1 VKVFMT
7 RRKFV
12 LFFLLPGAAAL
23 LLVGA
28 LVATIFL
35 LRQSPHKPL
44 MKHVFLIMMENSN
57 WTGTDQALKG
67 SPDAPYINTVL
78 LPMASSAN
86 QYYTPPNIHPSL
98 PNYLWLEAGTNFGIF
113 DDKAPAAHHQ
123 QAPDHLV
130 SLLSKA
136 GYTWKAY
143 LEGISGENCPLAAG
157 KDYVPRHDG
166 TLYFDDVTDGNSR
179 TSPTCISHTRP
190 MRELTEDLQNNTVP
204 NFSYITP
211 NLCDDMHSAPNCD
224 GNRVQAGD
232 TWLSKIVPEIM
243 QSQAYKEGSAIF
255 IVWDEGGHTPQE
267 AASDG
272 PLPFFLISPYA
283 KHGYS
288 NDIHYDHSST
298 LRTLEELF
306 GLTPLLGEAAH
317 ANDLRDFFTVSL
329 T

>member
-1 VKVFMT
+1 MT

-35 LRQSPHKPL
+35 LRQSSHKPL

-123 QAPDHLV
+123 QNPDHL
-130 SLLSKA
+130 
-136 GYTWKAY
+136 
-143 LEGISGENCPLAAG
+143 
-157 KDYVPRHDG
+157 
-166 TLYFDDVTDGNSR
+166 
-179 TSPTCISHTRP
+179 
-190 MRELTEDLQNNTVP
+190 
-204 NFSYITP
+204 
-211 NLCDDMHSAPNCD
+211 
-224 GNRVQAGD
+224 
-232 TWLSKIVPEIM
+232 
-243 QSQAYKEGSAIF
+243 
-255 IVWDEGGHTPQE
+255 
-267 AASDG
+267 
-272 PLPFFLISPYA
+272 
-283 KHGYS
+283 
-288 NDIHYDHSST
+288 
-298 LRTLEELF
+298 
-306 GLTPLLGEAAH
+306 
-317 ANDLRDFFTVSL
+317 
-329 T
+329 

>member
-1 VKVFMT
+1 MA
-7 RRKFV
+7 RRRFIP
-12 LFFLLPGAAAL
+12 LFLLAGATV
-23 LLVGA
+23 LLVVGA
-28 LVATIFL
+28 VIATVFLVQQFSHQGAG
-35 LRQSPHKPL
+35 KPVI
-44 MKHVFLIMMENSN
+44 KHVFLIMMENSN

-67 SPDAPYINTVL
+67 SPDAPYINNVL

-98 PNYLWLEAGTNFGIF
+98 PNYLWLEAGTNFGVF
-113 DDKAPAAHHQ
+113 DDKVPAAHHQ
-123 QAPDHLV
+123 QTSDHFV

-143 LEGISGENCPLAAG
+143 LEGISGQNCPVVAG

-166 TLYFDDVTDGNSR
+166 PLYFDDVTDGNSR

-190 MRELTEDLQNNTVP
+190 MSELADDLQNNTVP

-211 NLCDDMHSAPNCD
+211 NLCDDMHRAPDCS
-224 GNRVQAGD
+224 GNTIQAGD
-232 TWLSKIVPEIM
+232 IWLSRMVPQIM
-243 QSQAYKEGSAIF
+243 QSQAYKESGAIF
-255 IVWDEGGHTPQE
+255 IVWDEGGHTSGG
-267 AASDG
+267 ASDG
-272 PLPFFLISPYA
+272 PIPFLLISPYA
-283 KHGYS
+283 RHGYS

-298 LRTLEELF
+298 LRTFEELF